1 MYEYLNGFNYAG
13 YLKRRLMVG
22 QVDPWRRTDDGK
34 PIYTI
39 LVTVDIAIK
48 ECEEW
53 SNQDIGRTEFIN
65 YLKLNDILCFRNVDE
80 FKKLKE
86 ELKEQ
91 IDETPLKLRKRQLSE
106 EHKEKLR
113 NNIKKARLNNP
124 KYIEKSDTHT
134 P

>member
-1 MYEYLNGFNYAG
+1 MEYLNGFNYAT

-39 LVTVDIAIK
+39 LVPVETAIK

-53 SNQDIGRTEFIN
+53 SGQDISRSEFIN
-65 YLKLNDILCFRNVDE
+65 YLKLNDILCFRNVEE

-86 ELKEQ
+86 ELKE
-91 IDETPLKLRKRQLSE
+91 IEEKPLKVRKRQISE
-106 EHKEKLR
+106 EHREKLR
-113 NNIKKARLNNP
+113 NNAKKARSKLLE
-124 KYIEKSDTHT
+124 IS
-134 P
+134 